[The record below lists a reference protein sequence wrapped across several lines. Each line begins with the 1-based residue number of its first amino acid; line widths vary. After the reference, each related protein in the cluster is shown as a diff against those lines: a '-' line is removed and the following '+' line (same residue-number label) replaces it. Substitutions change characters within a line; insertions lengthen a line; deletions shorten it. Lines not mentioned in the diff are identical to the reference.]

1 MGKIF
6 CWVED
11 LMQDDNDRKYWSGIF
26 GMAGAACLAVAFI
39 ELSALALGTGII
51 FCLYGLRFNRKG

>member
-1 MGKIF
+1 MKKSFYWI
-6 CWVED
+6 ED
-11 LMQDDNDRKYWSGIF
+11 LMRDDDDCKYWSGIF

-39 ELSALALGTGII
+39 EPSALALGTDVV